1 MLFWFLE
8 MCFPLQCSVTIVKNT
23 FLMCF
28 HSISFA
34 VQNIP
39 SSWVEFKCEQDCHYC
54 DKSSIFTVFYG
65 CLSLS
70 FCSSHAL
77 FLFPF
82 TPPHPHP
89 PFSLSFTASPSVSLF
104 LPLSDGNDNH
114 LQPSCPLTSGDG
126 LRNRDSSTQTR
137 ACAHTHC
144 PNASK
149 NVSPE
154 RKGDKERGM
163 GWGRGEEGE
172 SRVELRDMADV

>member
-1 MLFWFLE
+1 
-8 MCFPLQCSVTIVKNT
+8 
-23 FLMCF
+23 MCF

-82 TPPHPHP
+82 TPPRHHP
-89 PFSLSFTASPSVSLF
+89 PSLSLSLLLPQSRSSCRCQMGMTTICSPPAPWHLEMGWETATAAHRHVPVRTHTVLMLVKMFLQKGNETRNGVWGGAEVKKERAEWCSEIWLTSNGINISCCHYSEQILF
-104 LPLSDGNDNH
+104 L
-114 LQPSCPLTSGDG
+114 SG
-126 LRNRDSSTQTR
+126 RQ
-137 ACAHTHC
+137 
-144 PNASK
+144 
-149 NVSPE
+149 
-154 RKGDKERGM
+154 
-163 GWGRGEEGE
+163 
-172 SRVELRDMADV
+172 

>member
-1 MLFWFLE
+1 M
-8 MCFPLQCSVTIVKNT
+8 SKIATIVT
-23 FLMCF
+23 RVASL
-28 HSISFA
+28 
-34 VQNIP
+34 
-39 SSWVEFKCEQDCHYC
+39 
-54 DKSSIFTVFYG
+54 
-65 CLSLS
+65 LS
-70 FCSSHAL
+70 FMAVSLCPSVPHTLYFSFLLPHLAL
-77 FLFPF
+77 
-82 TPPHPHP
+82 T

-104 LPLSDGNDNH
+104 LLLSDGNDNH

-126 LRNRDSSTQTR
+126 LRNHDSSTQTR

-154 RKGDKERGM
+154 RKRDKERGM